1 MKISGNENT
10 VLKLYKLGN
19 RKDITN
25 LKFKE
30 NTVLNNV
37 FKDKEVRTLEV
48 IIDKSLSNNDI
59 QFIDNNNKVI
69 LETSYEIF
77 ENSLEKTL

>member
-19 RKDITN
+19 RKDIAN
-25 LKFKE
+25 LEFKE
-30 NTVLNNV
+30 NTILSNI
-37 FKDKEVRTLEV
+37 FKDKKIRTLEV

-69 LETSYEIF
+69 LETSYEVL
-77 ENSLEKTL
+77 ENSLI

>member
-19 RKDITN
+19 RKDIAN
-25 LKFKE
+25 LEFKE
-30 NTVLNNV
+30 NTVLSNV
-37 FKDKEVRTLEV
+37 FKNNKIKTLEV
-48 IIDKSLSNNDI
+48 VIDKSLNNNNI

-69 LETSYEIF
+69 LETNYEVF
-77 ENSLEKTL
+77 ENSLI

>member
-19 RKDITN
+19 RKDIAN
-25 LKFKE
+25 LEFKE
-30 NTVLNNV
+30 NTMLSNI
-37 FKDKEVRTLEV
+37 FKDKKIRTLEV

-69 LETSYEIF
+69 LETSYEVL
-77 ENSLEKTL
+77 ENSLI

>member
-19 RKDITN
+19 KKDIAN
-25 LKFKE
+25 LEFKE
-30 NTVLNNV
+30 NTVLSNI
-37 FKDKEVRTLEV
+37 FKDKKIRTLEV

-69 LETSYEIF
+69 LETSYEVL
-77 ENSLEKTL
+77 ENSLI

>member
-19 RKDITN
+19 KKDIAN
-25 LKFKE
+25 LEFKE
-30 NTVLNNV
+30 NTVLSNV
-37 FKDKEVRTLEV
+37 FKNKKIKTLEV
-48 IIDKSLSNNDI
+48 VIDKSLNNNNI

-69 LETSYEIF
+69 LETNYEVF
-77 ENSLEKTL
+77 ENSLI

>member
-19 RKDITN
+19 KKDIAN
-25 LKFKE
+25 LEFKE
-30 NTVLNNV
+30 NTVLSNV
-37 FKDKEVRTLEV
+37 FKDKKIRTLEV

-69 LETSYEIF
+69 LETSYEVL
-77 ENSLEKTL
+77 ENSLI

>member
-19 RKDITN
+19 RKDIAN
-25 LKFKE
+25 LEFKE
-30 NTVLNNV
+30 NTILGNI
-37 FKDKEVRTLEV
+37 FKDKKIRTLEV

-69 LETSYEIF
+69 LETSYEVL
-77 ENSLEKTL
+77 ENSLI

>member
-19 RKDITN
+19 RKDIAN
-25 LKFKE
+25 LEFKE
-30 NTVLNNV
+30 NTVLSNV
-37 FKDKEVRTLEV
+37 FKNKKIKTLEV
-48 IIDKSLSNNDI
+48 IIDKSLNNNNI

-69 LETSYEIF
+69 LETSYEVF
-77 ENSLEKTL
+77 ENSLI